1 MSPGCTS
8 HHLKES
14 MQFSIQVVQVE
25 KTTKPTAKGSYQMLE
40 VAYKNLSS
48 GKLESKKIMS
58 FASDKAFKALADAKQ
73 GEQYTITSEK
83 NDKTGYW
90 DWHDASQAAPGA
102 APVVDAGLST
112 PSKALPAVRSTYETP
127 EERAKKQ
134 VYIIKQ
140 SSISAALK
148 MFELNKEKPTLDAVT
163 ALAQELTDW
172 VFEQPSVNTPE
183 PTLADMTDDI
193 PY

>member
-1 MSPGCTS
+1 
-8 HHLKES
+8 

-140 SSISAALK
+140 SSLTAALK
-148 MFELNKEKPTLDAVT
+148 YLELTKAKDFGVADVQE
-163 ALAQELTDW
+163 LAQHFTDW

-183 PTLADMTDDI
+183 PTLADMEDDI